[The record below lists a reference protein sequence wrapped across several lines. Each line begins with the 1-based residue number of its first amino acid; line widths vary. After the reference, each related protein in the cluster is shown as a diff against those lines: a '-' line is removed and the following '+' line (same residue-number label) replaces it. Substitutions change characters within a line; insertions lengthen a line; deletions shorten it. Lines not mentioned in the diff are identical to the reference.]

1 MADMDQDDLRILIAA
16 WATTLAKWAAA
27 GSGAA
32 GKDIRRVA
40 ERIRILTEQLKD

>member
-1 MADMDQDDLRILIAA
+1 VDQDDLRILIKA
-16 WATTLAKWAAA
+16 WAETLAGFAKA